1 MLSLEEKLAIIT
13 SFPELQRK
21 DVSLGRINFHYEDS
35 AYDKKTVVYH
45 LHPNG
50 NGYVYAEYVKGYRAD
65 SKGFINI
72 REFSAEELRDIV
84 EKSILSLTGQ
94 SSKKLPKLAAE
105 QEERWIDDQGHLLVV
120 TFLEDLFYV
129 YAGSNL
135 DCAFETYEE
144 VQEYMAEEGFAK
156 KQINI

>member
-1 MLSLEEKLAIIT
+1 MLSLEEKLAIVE

-35 AYDKKTVVYH
+35 VYDKKSVVYH

-50 NGYVYAEYVKGYRAD
+50 NGYVYAEFIKGYATD
-65 SKGFINI
+65 NKGLVNI
-72 REFSAEELRDIV
+72 RDFNEEELRSII
-84 EKSILSLTGQ
+84 EKSILSLSGK
-94 SSKKLPKLAAE
+94 SSKKAVQSDPVTEEKWVDEEGHQLA
-105 QEERWIDDQGHLLVV
+105 V
-120 TFLEDLFYV
+120 TFVEDLWYV

-144 VQEYMAEEGFAK
+144 VEEYMGEEGFTK
-156 KQINI
+156 K